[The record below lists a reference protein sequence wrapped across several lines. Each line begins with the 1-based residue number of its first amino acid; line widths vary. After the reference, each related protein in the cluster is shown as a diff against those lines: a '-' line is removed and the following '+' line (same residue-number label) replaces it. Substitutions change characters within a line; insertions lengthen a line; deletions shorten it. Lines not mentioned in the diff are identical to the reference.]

1 MASRYPLLIPQPGP
15 VQKITQQSL
24 HVGEKEDGGFADE
37 IIWVGIINFGIKS
50 QPKGVYT
57 DKKELTFR

>member
-1 MASRYPLLIPQPGP
+1 MPQPGP

-24 HVGEKEDGGFADE
+24 HVGEKEDGSFADE

-57 DKKELTFR
+57 DKKELTFH